1 MTLTAKED
9 IEDRR
14 LWVGI
19 SIRKPQQWARKSI
32 RRRDSRLIVRSH
44 RVQGGACRTLGQKSS
59 IESTVAYSDS
69 TQAQEIKSI

>member
-19 SIRKPQQWARKSI
+19 SIRKPQAWVRKSI
-32 RRRDSRLIVRSH
+32 GKARVIASRCA
-44 RVQGGACRTLGQKSS
+44 GGSL
-59 IESTVAYSDS
+59 
-69 TQAQEIKSI
+69 

>member
-19 SIRKPQQWARKSI
+19 SIRKPQAWVRKSI

-59 IESTVAYSDS
+59 IESTVEHSSRVVA
-69 TQAQEIKSI
+69 